1 MMPIEEKVKLG
12 KEIIYGAV
20 MMGSNSMFMQAIAV
34 SSIMRLKEFNE
45 PENTIA
51 EVLSLGTDEVLIEE
65 FKKSLIEAFNDDE
78 MAKSFKERHA
88 NMVKTN
94 KVLAKMV
101 NADVDNLGIRPYN
114 VILGTALIEAGEE
127 ICKGVK

>member
-12 KEIIYGAV
+12 KEIIYGTL
-20 MMGSNSMFMQAIAV
+20 MMGGNSMFMQAIAV

-65 FKKSLIEAFNDDE
+65 FKKSLIEVFNDDE

>member
-1 MMPIEEKVKLG
+1 MPIEEKVKLG